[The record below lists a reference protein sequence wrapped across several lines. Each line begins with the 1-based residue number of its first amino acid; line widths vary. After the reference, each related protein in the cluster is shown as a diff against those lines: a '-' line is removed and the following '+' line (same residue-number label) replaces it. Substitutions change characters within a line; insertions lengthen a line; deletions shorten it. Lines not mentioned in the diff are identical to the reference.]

1 MGLLAALANALPVE
15 DVSRLERAASRAW
28 RVWSALFAIGSA
40 NPAPTG
46 AGLARTAICVG
57 ITLLGGT
64 AGYAQSS
71 AEFFEARVRPL
82 LAGKCFSCHTQTK
95 MGGLEMT
102 SREALLR
109 GGQSGPAIEP
119 RAPERSLLVRAV
131 RYVDARLR
139 MPPTGQLSKEEVK
152 ILTKWVEDG
161 AAWPATG
168 PVASEAEGGKFVIAD
183 HHRDFWAFRPVEDVD
198 PPPGR
203 GSAID
208 RFISA
213 RLEEFG
219 LRPAPPADN
228 LTLIRRA
235 SYDLTGL
242 PPRPEEVDA
251 FLADT
256 SDGAFAAVVDR
267 LLASTRYG
275 ERWGR
280 HWLDVARYSDDR
292 LNSTQ
297 DEPYPN
303 AWRYRDW
310 VIAAFNEDMPY
321 DLFVKAQIAAD
332 LIEEREM
339 GRWARE
345 DLIAGLG
352 LFALSPKFQDD
363 RIDVTGRGFM
373 ALTIGC
379 AQCHDHKFDP
389 IPTEDYY
396 ALLGVFNSTEPRE
409 HPLATEDVVQAYQFE
424 RERAD
429 TAKARLQEFLD
440 DQSEQLVNALAAR
453 TKDYILA
460 AWSVAGPNRTP
471 LAATAVDRA
480 LDAETLERWIDY
492 LGGWP
497 KQHPL
502 LDAWKTLQ
510 AEGIQPEEVGRFA
523 ESVQSQIL
531 HLIAEKKRIEHENE
545 IRLEGDRSGTNIRR
559 TALLA
564 LPRDEFYLWS
574 DLASPNSR
582 DLPTPAKT
590 GVLYYKGDKLERFLA
605 GVWKDHVA
613 RSRESIAALETK
625 VPPKYPFLHAL
636 TDKDAPSNE
645 HVHIRGNRDNLGDE
659 VPRRFLRVLSEGEP
673 EHFVGGS
680 GRLDLARAIASPDN
694 PLTARVMV
702 NRIWLHHFGRGIVA
716 TPSNFGVMGERPTH
730 PGLLDYLAARFVAG
744 GWSLKALHREILLTD
759 AYRRSSRGPAASAGT
774 DPENRLL
781 WRSNRRRLDAESLF
795 DSMLLLSGRLA
806 AESGGPPRPWDD
818 RNVRSRTVYR
828 FVSRR
833 RLDVRLGL
841 FDFPNPNQ
849 TSPRRFGTNTPLQG
863 LFFLNSALLMDLAT
877 ALSERLETEAGTG
890 SDERIR
896 RGYALVY
903 GRPPTEEEL
912 AVNRRYVEG
921 SDGDWPGLMQA
932 WLSSNEFLYV
942 N

>member
-1 MGLLAALANALPVE
+1 MQALIAVRFRDAK
-15 DVSRLERAASRAW
+15 SFHTAQGRTA
-28 RVWSALFAIGSA
+28 
-40 NPAPTG
+40 PAPVRAVLIRIVAVSAIALQ
-46 AGLARTAICVG
+46 AGP
-57 ITLLGGT
+57 
-64 AGYAQSS
+64 AGHAQSA
-71 AEFFEARVRPL
+71 AEFFEAHVRPL
-82 LAGKCFSCHTQTK
+82 LVEKCFSCHTQTK

-109 GGQSGPAIEP
+109 GGQSGPAVEP

-131 RYVDARLR
+131 RYSDERLQ
-139 MPPTGQLSKEEVK
+139 MPPTGQLSKEEIK

-161 AAWPATG
+161 AAWPATE
-168 PVASEAEGGKFVIAD
+168 PIMSEAEGGKLVIAD
-183 HHRDFWAFRPVEDVD
+183 HHRDFWAFRPVADAG

-208 RFISA
+208 RFINA
-213 RLEEFG
+213 RLEEAG
-219 LRPAPPADN
+219 IALAPPADKP
-228 LTLIRRA
+228 TLIRRA
-235 SYDLTGL
+235 YYDLVGL
-242 PPRPEEVDA
+242 PPSPEEVTA
-251 FLADT
+251 FLADA
-256 SDGAFAAVVDR
+256 SVGAFASVVDR
-267 LLASTRYG
+267 LLASSRYG

-310 VIAAFNEDMPY
+310 VIAAFNADMPY

-332 LIEEREM
+332 QLDSREM

-345 DLIAGLG
+345 DLVAGLG

-396 ALLGVFNSTEPRE
+396 ALLGVFNSTEPYE
-409 HPLATEDVVQAYQFE
+409 HPLAAEKVVQSYQGE
-424 RERAD
+424 RKRAD
-429 TAKARLQEFLD
+429 EAKARLQEFLD
-440 DQSEQLVNALAAR
+440 DQSGQLVDALAAQ
-453 TKDYILA
+453 TKAYILA
-460 AWSVAGPNRTP
+460 AWSVAGPDGSP
-471 LAATAVDRA
+471 LAATAADRN
-480 LDAETLERWIDY
+480 LDPETLERWVDY
-492 LGGWP
+492 LAGWP

-502 LDAWKTLQ
+502 VDDWKTLA
-510 AEGIQPEEVGRFA
+510 AEGGPLAGVKRFA
-523 ESVQSQIL
+523 ETVEAKIL
-531 HLIAEKKRIEHENE
+531 HLIAEKKRIEDENE
-545 IRLEGDRSGTNIRR
+545 IRLGGDRSGTNIRR

-582 DLPTPAKT
+582 DLPSPAKT
-590 GVLYYKGDKLERFLA
+590 GVLYYKDDKLDRFLS
-605 GVWKDHVA
+605 GVWKDHVV
-613 RSRESIAALETK
+613 RSRAAIADLEAR
-625 VPPKYPFLHAL
+625 VPAKYPFLHTL
-636 TDKDAPSNE
+636 QDKDAPSNE
-645 HVHIRGNRDNLGDE
+645 HVHIRGSRDALGEE
-659 VPRRFLRVLSEGEP
+659 VPRRFLRILSEGEP
-673 EHFVGGS
+673 EHFTSGS
-680 GRLDLARAIASPDN
+680 GRLDLARAVASPDN

-702 NRIWLHHFGRGIVA
+702 NRIWMHHFGRGIVA
-716 TPSNFGVMGERPTH
+716 TPSNFGMMGERPTH
-730 PGLLDYLAARFVAG
+730 PELLDYLAARFVDS

-759 AYRRSSRGPAASAGT
+759 AYRRSSRGPAASEGA
-774 DPENRLL
+774 DPDNRLL
-781 WRSNRRRLDAESLF
+781 WRSNRRRLDAESLL

-818 RNVRSRTVYR
+818 RAIRSRTVYR

-863 LFFLNSALLMDLAT
+863 LFFLNSSLVIDLANS
-877 ALSERLETEAGTG
+877 LSERLETQAGAG
-890 SDERIR
+890 ADERIR
-896 RGYALVY
+896 RGYELVY
-903 GRPPTEEEL
+903 GRQPTDEEL
-912 AVNRRYVEG
+912 ALNRQYVDG